1 MAQVE
6 VAVEDLAGARDN
18 RLFSRR
24 TLGLDVGGTNL
35 KAIVIE
41 GDDAR
46 RTLHRET
53 LPTPRR
59 DGRVDTAA
67 LVTYGINLKEEWGA
81 ERMGVAVAG
90 VSNGRGIVH
99 RAVNLGWN
107 NEPVG
112 PSFERDLQIP
122 VKVIND
128 GQAAALAEGM
138 LQRATVVSD
147 IFVVVIGTGI
157 AGAHLVDGIVR

>member
-24 TLGLDVGGTNL
+24 TQPD
-35 KAIVIE
+35 
-41 GDDAR
+41 R
-46 RTLHRET
+46 RE
-53 LPTPRR
+53 
-59 DGRVDTAA
+59 VA
-67 LVTYGINLKEEWGA
+67 LLVW
-81 ERMGVAVAG
+81 RAG
-90 VSNGRGIVH
+90 NR
-99 RAVNLGWN
+99 
-107 NEPVG
+107 
-112 PSFERDLQIP
+112 RDLQIP